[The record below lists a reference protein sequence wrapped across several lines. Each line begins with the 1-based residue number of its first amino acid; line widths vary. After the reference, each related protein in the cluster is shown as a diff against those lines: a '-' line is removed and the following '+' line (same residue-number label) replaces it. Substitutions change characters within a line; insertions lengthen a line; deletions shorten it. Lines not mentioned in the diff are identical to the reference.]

1 MWFLYI
7 MFTLFAFVI
16 VGKIAGLVRTF
27 SNINKYI
34 KSPPMPE
41 GFFQIMLLYRV

>member
-16 VGKIAGLVRTF
+16 VGTVAGLVITF
-27 SNINKYI
+27 SNHK
-34 KSPPMPE
+34 
-41 GFFQIMLLYRV
+41 